1 MKMKTHNGNDDNFL
15 GDVILTR
22 TNPGWQPTS
31 LIKNPNPSNFELVA
45 GDFALAQNFKE
56 NFPWVAGDI
65 INYLRSVD
73 ENYANQFLESV
84 VGLEEAAG
92 KYNNY
97 AWVASAFPIAT
108 RKYDLRWSH
117 YRSAAS
123 IADANKRN
131 KALERAELDHLNTAD
146 FAKLC
151 KAIKEGQPEPDLD
164 FNAIPDEVQPYV
176 KPSSIQT
183 EQDEIDEDDVNYNPE
198 DEEFGSDATPF
209 HVTTVSVTLP
219 EGVKKRA
226 ENFAKTNSL
235 TMSDLVTA
243 ALNTYL
249 EGR

>member
-1 MKMKTHNGNDDNFL
+1 MKTHSSENDDFI
-15 GDVILTR
+15 GQVVLTR
-22 TNPGWQPTS
+22 TNPGWQPNS
-31 LIKNPNPSNFELVA
+31 LIKNPTPNNFELVA

-65 INYLRSVD
+65 IIYLRSVD
-73 ENYANQFLESV
+73 ENYANQFIESV
-84 VGLEEAAG
+84 VGLEEAVG
-92 KYNNY
+92 KYTNY
-97 AWVASAFPIAT
+97 AWVAGVFPIAN

-123 IADANKRN
+123 ITDVTKRN
-131 KALERAELDHLNTAD
+131 RALERAELDHLNTAD

-164 FNAIPDEVQPYV
+164 FNAIPDEVRPYV
-176 KPSSIQT
+176 KPSNQQD
-183 EQDEIDEDDVNYNPE
+183 EQDEIDEDDANYNPE

-209 HVTTVSVTLP
+209 NVATVSISLP
-219 EGVKKRA
+219 DGVKKRA
-226 ENFAKTNSL
+226 EAFAKNNAL